1 MDGILG
7 NLTEMGDL
15 GVSLLQQTSISRR
28 FICCNYYVFFLKEQG
43 QLFREGRA
51 RFTPVVGRLPHPKT
65 TNLRLLQ
72 TTFLSLL
79 SVWLSRKVWAR
90 RFTVH
95 VFFSNA
101 VATFSQL
108 ASFFWISF
116 LFGVS
121 FLDWTGLPSMD
132 TEATALSNSF
142 PPLPLL
148 FFAPSCCSRLV
159 GLAFWR
165 KVA

>member
-1 MDGILG
+1 MIRRYPCFRKPP
-7 NLTEMGDL
+7 
-15 GVSLLQQTSISRR
+15 SLLR
-28 FICCNYYVFFLKEQG
+28 FMCCNYYVFFLKEQG
-43 QLFREGRA
+43 QLFRGGRA

-79 SVWLSRKVWAR
+79 SVWLSRKVWAQ

-95 VFFSNA
+95 VS
-101 VATFSQL
+101 SQMRL
-108 ASFFWISF
+108 PLSLSWPLSSGFHF
-116 LFGVS
+116 LFGRS
-121 FLDWTGLPSMD
+121 FLDWTGLPSTD

-148 FFAPSCCSRLV
+148 LFAPSCCSRLV

-165 KVA
+165 

>member
-1 MDGILG
+1 MIWRYPCFRKPP
-7 NLTEMGDL
+7 
-15 GVSLLQQTSISRR
+15 SLLR
-28 FICCNYYVFFLKEQG
+28 FICCDYYVFFLKEQG
-43 QLFREGRA
+43 QLFRGGRA
-51 RFTPVVGRLPHPKT
+51 RFAPVVGRLPHPKT

-79 SVWLSRKVWAR
+79 SVWLSRKGLAR

-95 VFFSNA
+95 VFFSDA

-116 LFGVS
+116 S
-121 FLDWTGLPSMD
+121 FWPVLSGLDRSPFYGH
-132 TEATALSNSF
+132 EATALSNSF

-159 GLAFWR
+159 GLAFGR